1 MSKDIQ
7 DTHEASRAHTKKEI
21 DPICGMSV
29 DPTSAAG
36 QYDYKGA
43 TYYFCAMSC
52 LERFRVDP
60 ERALSKKPVNL
71 VTMPSSRR
79 PVPMM
84 QPAEHAEIDP
94 VCGRTVDPAAAAGRY
109 EYQGKTY
116 YFCALSCLERFRAH
130 PEEVHSKKK
139 SLPVM
144 EPVRQGKIDPVCGMT
159 ADPSAGKPRHEH
171 AGHTYHFCSE
181 GLQ

>member
-79 PVPMM
+79 PLPMM

-94 VCGRTVDPAAAAGRY
+94 VCGPIRVSREDLLFLCAVLSRAIPCTSRRGAQQKEAVAGD
-109 EYQGKTY
+109 G
-116 YFCALSCLERFRAH
+116 A
-130 PEEVHSKKK
+130 
-139 SLPVM
+139 
-144 EPVRQGKIDPVCGMT
+144 G
-159 ADPSAGKPRHEH
+159 SAGQDRSGLRDDGATCHSCRVIRISRGTVLLLCH
-171 AGHTYHFCSE
+171 AVLRKIS
-181 GLQ
+181 